1 MDVWDPPP
9 TFVAVSAKVLALYTR
24 VEWGSLSIGP
34 PFSPVYFFPPFGD
47 IDRKNI
53 IDGHVPHGLSSFG
66 PFKFIFDLIRPHLHF
81 WPETRLV
88 FFLGQAFLFNFRK
101 TMSAVVVVVAA
112 PCNTHTQCLSKGS
125 ICCPGRNNNKVLC
138 VAKRG
143 LYTMEM
149 MYE

>member
-34 PFSPVYFFPPFGD
+34 PFSPVYFPPPRLA
-47 IDRKNI
+47 ISIERKNI

-88 FFLGQAFLFNFRK
+88 LFFRTSFSF
-101 TMSAVVVVVAA
+101 
-112 PCNTHTQCLSKGS
+112 
-125 ICCPGRNNNKVLC
+125 
-138 VAKRG
+138 
-143 LYTMEM
+143 
-149 MYE
+149 